1 MVRMED
7 PSIRSGMTFYTS
19 PISKYSDEYN
29 RKHIHIIVYGVVNL
43 YKISDDDDDEDEGK
57 NYKSIV

>member
-1 MVRMED
+1 MED

-57 NYKSIV
+57 NYI